1 MKAYILISQK
11 YSFAKTFE
19 QIFRKTGFETR
30 SLDYRSQISP
40 IKSKINTQIFRLPH
54 RYRQKWNNYFLKKI
68 NNWYIKQFRETKPDL
83 LFIYNNEMLLPETLL
98 WLKKQKTKIVF
109 FLGDNPLYTHT
120 NSYNLTILQYADL
133 ILVPDTF
140 WEFQIKKMGIDN
152 AIHFLT
158 PLPTDEYHPVE
169 SANTKKYEKDV
180 FYLGMSYKDSWGYKK
195 ARFLS
200 YFTEFDLKIIG
211 NDAWERW
218 FKFYPELKS
227 KFELQKGFMPT
238 KELNQRYNAAK
249 IIPVD
254 GNPGIFNGIHA
265 RVTEALAAGTLPLM
279 EYNNDMDFIFEG
291 VNDLPAVKDYRQ
303 IPEMAKWY
311 IEHNQARKAKVEE
324 MTKVYEEKYNMER
337 VINTITKNIF

>member
-1 MKAYILISQK
+1 MKATLLIPPQYSLANVFDQILQK
-11 YSFAKTFE
+11 ADY
-19 QIFRKTGFETR
+19 ETNIIN
-30 SLDYRSQISP
+30 YRSQIFL
-40 IKSKINTQIFRLPH
+40 IESKINTQIFRFPY
-54 RYRQKWNNYFLKKI
+54 RFRQKWNNYFLKKI
-68 NNWYIKQFRETKPDL
+68 NNWYIAKFRETKPDL

-98 WLKKQKTKIVF
+98 KLKKQNVKIVF
-109 FLGDNPLYTHT
+109 FLGDNPLYTYT

-133 ILVPDTF
+133 ILIPDTF
-140 WEFQIKKMGIDN
+140 WQFQIKKMGINN
-152 AIHFLT
+152 AIHFL
-158 PLPTDEYHPVE
+158 PPMPTDEYHPVKSE
-169 SANTKKYEKDV
+169 NLKKYEKDV

-200 YFTEFDLKIIG
+200 YFAEFDLQIIG

-279 EYNNDMDFIFEG
+279 EYNNDMDLIFEG
-291 VNDLPAVKDYRQ
+291 VNELPAVKDYRQ
-303 IPEMAKWY
+303 IPGMAKWY
-311 IEHNQARKAKVEE
+311 IENDQARKTKVEE
-324 MTKVYEEKYNMER
+324 MRKVYEEKYNIES
-337 VINTITKNIF
+337 VSNTIIKNIS